1 MFSKKTVMIATLII
15 LIAANILL
23 LAVSRRNRLPT
34 NDVGPVAI
42 TIVGPFQKLV
52 SLTMERVNDIWRHYF
67 SLISVSRENDELRK
81 ALGKAAEKENRCAEI
96 EISNER
102 LRSLLNFHKNYTSD
116 MLAAEVI
123 GKDPSSWFKTIII
136 DKGSTD
142 GVGRGD
148 PVVVPEG
155 IAGQIMEV
163 AENYSK
169 VLLIIDRNSAV
180 DSLVQRTRARGVIK
194 GESIRQCTLEYV
206 LQKNE
211 VKAGDTIVSSG
222 LDGVYPKGLRVG
234 EVSEVNTG
242 SSGIFKEVIVNP
254 YVDFEKLEEV
264 LVIVNH

>member
-1 MFSKKTVMIATLII
+1 
-15 LIAANILL
+15 
-23 LAVSRRNRLPT
+23 
-34 NDVGPVAI
+34 
-42 TIVGPFQKLV
+42 
-52 SLTMERVNDIWRHYF
+52 
-67 SLISVSRENDELRK
+67 
-81 ALGKAAEKENRCAEI
+81 
-96 EISNER
+96 
-102 LRSLLNFHKNYTSD
+102 